1 MASWYIDTGTQRIWK
16 LPIRSP
22 ITDFRFERGSAEPIA
37 VRFVTDGT
45 VVELGGSATVTLGFK
60 QTPTSASYIIPSV
73 TATKTGTGTST
84 VYTALPTFLS
94 TDLDTYLSTAD
105 SKVVYM
111 QVEWVD
117 GTTTAQTPLY
127 LARVSNNVNRGG
139 ETMPGV
145 QVTQGVTYLSSVTR
159 LTGGV
164 AATDLD
170 AVATAS
176 LTLGAIIKV
185 VTGGIESEWKLQ
197 TGTATTDTAA
207 GVIRPTDYNVS
218 TNPRNLVR
226 VAGAGY
232 KVYAA
237 LLTQAAFANPSAT
250 VLQNTLGGTV
260 VWTRNSNGDYTGTLS
275 GAFTV
280 GKVPSGNG
288 FTDTNNGYLWEVQPN
303 DINSVALTTRGAISD
318 NLADDILSN
327 TFIEIRVY
335 NS

>member
-1 MASWYIDTGTQRIWK
+1 MVTWYIDTGTQRIWK

-22 ITDFRFERGSAEPIA
+22 ITDFRFERGSAEPIQI
-37 VRFVTDGT
+37 RFVTSGA
-45 VVELGGSATVTLGFK
+45 VIELGSSATVTLGFK

-105 SKVVYM
+105 SKAVYM

-127 LARVSNNVNRGG
+127 FARVSNNVNRGG

-170 AVATAS
+170 AVATAG

-185 VTGGIESEWKLQ
+185 VVGGIESEWRLQ

-237 LLTQAAFANPSAT
+237 LLTQSGTSAPVAT

-260 VWTRNSNGDYTGTLS
+260 VWTRNDAGDYTGTLA
-275 GAFTV
+275 GAFTA
-280 GKVPSGNG
+280 GKVAYKSE
-288 FTDTNNGYLWEVQPN
+288 FIDTNNGTTWEILPIDV
-303 DINSVALTTRGAISD
+303 NSVQLITRLAPADGTTDDALSG
-318 NLADDILSN
+318 

-335 NS
+335 N

>member
-237 LLTQAAFANPSAT
+237 LLTQGFTSAPSVT

-260 VWTRNSNGDYTGTLS
+260 VWSYSATGTYVGTLT
-275 GAFTV
+275 GAFPV
-280 GKVPSGNG
+280 DKVPSING
-288 FTDTNNGYLWEVQPN
+288 IISAGDGSVYHIQWNNNDTVLL
-303 DINSVALTTRGAISD
+303 NSLDGLGGGLIDDALSG
-318 NLADDILSN
+318 

-335 NS
+335 L